1 MSLVTIELYHF
12 SDLSVTSCAR
22 QVSRLRG
29 ELCEAEAR
37 AQSTQQDLTAVT
49 QEIELLRQR

>member
-1 MSLVTIELYHF
+1 MSLVTIELYRF

-22 QVSRLRG
+22 QVSRLRE